1 MKNGL
6 CILWKG
12 DFWVIFIL
20 GFQYWNGPL
29 YTVFSSHFYL
39 RRSRQVYKSSASS
52 LFLILLLS
60 FCSEYS
66 DCTMLHVSANNFA
79 SVWMNNQLWWIKSWF
94 PIKNDD
100 SWILI
105 HDKRISDCT
114 MLYGSANNF
123 TSVRLNHHIWW
134 INFPLT
140 KTQTPPQVQLGP
152 NLVSP

>member
-1 MKNGL
+1 MLHKWAGVWMFNH
-6 CILWKG
+6 IWWIMIQDSWIMIHKLW
-12 DFWVIFIL
+12 FIFTCGVADRSI
-20 GFQYWNGPL
+20 
-29 YTVFSSHFYL
+29 
-39 RRSRQVYKSSASS
+39 SRQ
-52 LFLILLLS
+52 FLLCFFFLS

-123 TSVRLNHHIWW
+123 TSVWKNQHLWWVKSWFPIKNGWFMNHELWFIFA
-134 INFPLT
+134 NS
-140 KTQTPPQVQLGP
+140 
-152 NLVSP
+152 N